1 MMKQYLEIKRDN
13 PDSILF
19 FRLGDFYEMFADDA
33 KLASK
38 ELDLTLTSRDKD
50 PKKAPEEKVPM
61 CGIPY
66 HASEAYIARLIA
78 KGYKVAICEQME
90 DPATAKGLVKRDII
104 RVVTPGTVIDAA
116 CLDDKS
122 SNFLCGIYMDSR
134 SAGVAFCDITTGKA
148 HLTAFSGKDRVEH
161 VINELGRF
169 SPAEAILND
178 GAYAERALVDVLRE
192 KFSCRVE
199 NGGERRFLLNEAEKN
214 IRRQFGEEAQ
224 KRLPAGNPAAA
235 MALGGLL
242 NYLYETQRTDLS
254 HINDLDYYEQGRFME
269 LDLTA
274 RRNLELTETLRGK
287 EKKGSLL
294 WVLDKTKTPMGARC
308 LRSWL
313 ERPLLSVT
321 AICKRNAAVAA
332 LVDNT
337 IQREELIAAMTG
349 LGDMERL
356 IGRIVYGTAG
366 GRDMA
371 SLRAAIEK
379 LPAVK
384 EQLAAL
390 NDRRLSE
397 LTAELDTLD
406 DIGQR
411 IADTICDEPPFSVRE
426 GGFIRDGFNEEVD
439 RLRHILKGG
448 KSVMAEMEAKEKEA
462 TGIRT
467 LKIGYNKVFGYY
479 IEVSNSFKDQVPE
492 TYIRKQTLVNGERY
506 ITQELKDLE
515 HEILTASERVVA
527 LEYELFTALREEISA
542 AAPRIQKTAAAVA
555 EADALASFAAVAVR
569 NNYCRPDVDE
579 SGVIEIKEGRH
590 PVVERVLK
598 DSLFVPND
606 TFMGEKE
613 GRVAIITGPN
623 MAGKSTYMRQVA
635 LIVLMAQMGS
645 FVPAKFAHIGVVD
658 RIFTRIGASDDLSAG
673 QSTFMVEMTEVSDI
687 LHHATKNSLLI
698 LDEIGRGTS
707 TFDGMSIARAV
718 LEYCA
723 DKKLLGAKTL
733 FATHYHELTELENT
747 LPGTVNYSIA
757 VKARGEDIIFLRK
770 IVPGGADRSYG
781 IEVAK
786 LAGLPDKVVQR
797 AKAVLAELENENGV
811 QYVAARK
818 EAEQVSLDAIG
829 EGEVLD
835 ALRRCQPDTLT
846 PIEAMSL
853 LYELKQKLK

>member
-1 MMKQYLEIKRDN
+1 
-13 PDSILF
+13 
-19 FRLGDFYEMFADDA
+19 
-33 KLASK
+33 
-38 ELDLTLTSRDKD
+38 
-50 PKKAPEEKVPM
+50 M
-61 CGIPY
+61 CGVPY
-66 HASEAYIARLIA
+66 HSCESYIARLIA
-78 KGYKVAICEQME
+78 KGYKVAICEQTE
-90 DPATAKGLVKRDII
+90 DPALAKGLVDRDII
-104 RVVTPGTVIDAA
+104 RIITPGTLID
-116 CLDDKS
+116 S
-122 SNFLCGIYMDSR
+122 SMLEEGKNNYIGGVYADSR
-134 SAGVAFCDITTGKA
+134 ALGLCLCDISTGEFYVTSFPA
-148 HLTAFSGKDRVEH
+148 GAEAMDHLK
-161 VINELGRF
+161 NELGRF
-169 SPAEAILND
+169 SPREAVLSD
-178 GAYAERALVDVLRE
+178 GAWSLEGLPQFLRE
-192 KFSCRVE
+192 RLDCRCE
-199 NGGERRFLLNEAEKN
+199 NGGEARFRYEAALPLVQK
-214 IRRQFGEEAQ
+214 QFRTGLDS
-224 KRLPAGNPAAA
+224 LPPEDQACVQCA
-235 MALGGLL
+235 GGLL
-242 NYLYETQRTDLS
+242 SYLYETQKTDLS

-274 RRNLELTETLRGK
+274 RRNLELTETLRDR
-287 EKKGSLL
+287 EKRGSLL
-294 WVLDKTKTPMGARC
+294 WVLDKTRTPMGGRL

-321 AICKRNAAVAA
+321 AIAKRNAAVAA
-332 LVDNT
+332 LVEST
-337 IQREELIAAMTG
+337 MAREELIAALTG

-366 GRDMA
+366 GRDMV
-371 SLRAAIEK
+371 SLRSAIER
-379 LPAVK
+379 LPALRA
-384 EQLAAL
+384 QLAAFSGG
-390 NDRRLSE
+390 RL
-397 LTAELDTLD
+397 AELAGELD
-406 DIGQR
+406 DLTEIGAH
-411 IADTICDEPPFSVRE
+411 IGAAICDEPPFSVRE
-426 GGFIRDGFNEEVD
+426 GGFIRDGYHEEVD
-439 RLRHILKGG
+439 RLRHIMNGG
-448 KSVMAEMEAKEKEA
+448 KGVLAEIEAKEKER

-479 IEVSNSFKDQVPE
+479 IEVSNSFKDQVPD

-515 HEILTASERVVA
+515 HEILTASDRVVA
-527 LEYELFTALREEISA
+527 LEYELFTALRQEISA
-542 AAPRIQKTAAAVA
+542 QSARIQRTAAAVA
-555 EADALASFAAVAVR
+555 EVDALVSFAAVAVR
-569 NNYCRPDVDE
+569 NHYCRPTVDE
-579 SGVIEIKEGRH
+579 SGAIEIHDGRH
-590 PVVERVLK
+590 PVVEQMLK

-613 GRVAIITGPN
+613 DRVAIITGPN

-645 FVPAKFAHIGVVD
+645 FVPAASARIGVVD

-673 QSTFMVEMTEVSDI
+673 QSTFMVEMTEVADI
-687 LHHATKNSLLI
+687 LRHATKHSLLI

-747 LPGTVNYSIA
+747 LPGTVNYNIA
-757 VKARGEDIIFLRK
+757 VKTRGEDIIFLRK
-770 IVPGGADRSYG
+770 ILPGGADRSYG

-797 AKAVLAELENENGV
+797 AKTVLKELEEENGV

-818 EAEQVSLDAIG
+818 EEDQVSLTAIG

-853 LYELKQKLK
+853 IYEWKQKLN

>member
-1 MMKQYLEIKRDN
+1 MRKTKIVCTLGPATDREGVLRQMLEAGMNVARFNFSHGSHAEHKG
-13 PDSILF
+13 
-19 FRLGDFYEMFADDA
+19 RLDALKALRAELGLPVAAMLDTKGPEVRLKSFAA
-33 KLASK
+33 GSVMLRTGQ
-38 ELDLTLTSRDKD
+38 EFTLTTRDIVGD
-50 PKKAPEEKVPM
+50 EQGCSITYADLPGDVKA
-61 CGIPY
+61 GDTI
-66 HASEAYIARLIA
+66 LL
-78 KGYKVAICEQME
+78 
-90 DPATAKGLVKRDII
+90 DDGLVRL
-104 RVVTPGTVIDAA
+104 TVLETTAA
-116 CLDDKS
+116 
-122 SNFLCGIYMDSR
+122 
-134 SAGVAFCDITTGKA
+134 
-148 HLTAFSGKDRVEH
+148 
-161 VINELGRF
+161 
-169 SPAEAILND
+169 
-178 GAYAERALVDVLRE
+178 DVR
-192 KFSCRVE
+192 CRVE
-199 NGGERRFLLNEAEKN
+199 NGGEGRFRLAEAERN
-214 IRRQFGEEAQ
+214 IRRQFGEEAFD
-224 KRLPAGNPAAA
+224 RLPRTNPAAA

-242 NYLYETQRTDLS
+242 HYLYETQKTDLS

-274 RRNLELTETLRGK
+274 RRNLELTETLRDR
-287 EKKGSLL
+287 EKRGSLL
-294 WVLDKTKTPMGARC
+294 WVLDKTRTPMGGRL

-321 AICKRNAAVAA
+321 AIAKRNAAVAA
-332 LVDNT
+332 LVEST
-337 IQREELIAAMTG
+337 MAREELIAALTG

-366 GRDMA
+366 GRDMV
-371 SLRAAIEK
+371 SLRSAIER
-379 LPAVK
+379 LPALRA
-384 EQLAAL
+384 QLAAFSGG
-390 NDRRLSE
+390 RL
-397 LTAELDTLD
+397 AELAGELD
-406 DIGQR
+406 DLTEIGAH
-411 IADTICDEPPFSVRE
+411 IGAAICDEPPFSVRE
-426 GGFIRDGFNEEVD
+426 GGFIRDGYHEEVD
-439 RLRHILKGG
+439 RLRHIMNGG
-448 KSVMAEMEAKEKEA
+448 KGVLAEIEAKEKER

-479 IEVSNSFKDQVPE
+479 IEVSNSFKDQVPD

-515 HEILTASERVVA
+515 HEILTASDRVVA
-527 LEYELFTALREEISA
+527 LEYELFTALRQEISA
-542 AAPRIQKTAAAVA
+542 QSARIHRTAAAVA
-555 EADALASFAAVAVR
+555 QVDALVSFAAVAVR
-569 NNYCRPDVDE
+569 NHYCRPTVDE
-579 SGVIEIKEGRH
+579 SGATEIHDGRH
-590 PVVERVLK
+590 PVVEQMLK

-613 GRVAIITGPN
+613 DRVAIITGPN

-645 FVPAKFAHIGVVD
+645 FVPAASARIGVVD

-673 QSTFMVEMTEVSDI
+673 QSTFMVEMTEVADI
-687 LHHATKNSLLI
+687 LRHATKHSLLI

-747 LPGTVNYSIA
+747 LPGTVNYNIA
-757 VKARGEDIIFLRK
+757 VKTRGEDIIFLRK
-770 IVPGGADRSYG
+770 ILPGGADRSYG

-797 AKAVLAELENENGV
+797 AKTVLKELEEENGV

-818 EAEQVSLDAIG
+818 EEDQVSLTAIG

-853 LYELKQKLK
+853 IYEWKQKLN